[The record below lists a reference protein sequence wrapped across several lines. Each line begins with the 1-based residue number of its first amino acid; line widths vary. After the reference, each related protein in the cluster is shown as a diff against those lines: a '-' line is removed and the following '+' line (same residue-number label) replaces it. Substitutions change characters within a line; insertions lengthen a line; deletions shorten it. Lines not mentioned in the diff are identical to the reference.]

1 MTKTEFG
8 DLFRRALNIAAAN
21 AEAKVAEPIPRS
33 FKVELHAPGCAGRI
47 VDLDEALSHIYL
59 ADDRFYRIIDLAVTQ
74 VRPDETV
81 IFTRVSGHQ
90 PGDFDHTF
98 DPSGYGP
105 FKQIIAEHV
114 TDRRVHSG

>member
-8 DLFRRALNIAAAN
+8 DLFLRALNVAADN
-21 AEAKVAEPIPRS
+21 AEANLAEPIPRS
-33 FKVELHAPGCAGRI
+33 FRVELHAPGCAGRI
-47 VDLDEALSHIYL
+47 VTFDEALSHLYL

-74 VRPDETV
+74 VRAEETV

-90 PGDFDHTF
+90 PADFDHTF

-105 FKQIIAEHV
+105 FKQLLAEHV